1 MATVTLRS
9 LGGSVVMTLPK
20 QILGL
25 MHLDAGNQVA
35 VSVENGRLVV
45 EPQRKPRY
53 TLAALLAQCNDENM
67 ALSAD
72 ERAWLDAPPVGKEV
86 L

>member
-1 MATVTLRS
+1 MATVTLRN
-9 LGGSVVMTLPK
+9 LGGSVVMTVPK

-25 MHLDAGNQVA
+25 MHLGAGNQVE
-35 VSVENGRLVV
+35 VSVENGKLVV
-45 EPQRKPRY
+45 EPRQKPRY
-53 TLAALLAQCNDENM
+53 TLAELLAQCTDENM

-72 ERAWLDAPPVGKEV
+72 DRAWLDSPPIGNEV